1 MKVTEISKVI
11 AQMWKDLKDEDKA
24 VRVKIHDDLQVYQDA
39 YNKEMKEFKEKY
51 EEWKEAHP
59 EEEKKVSS

>member
-24 VRVKIHDDLQVYQDA
+24 VRVKIHNDL
-39 YNKEMKEFKEKY
+39 
-51 EEWKEAHP
+51 
-59 EEEKKVSS
+59 